1 VCREQRRETLGIAAR
16 HAALGGYAIDPDMAS
31 GVSASDNGML
41 PTKWTIGLR
50 AGAALIA
57 ASPLTNIRQIPGGC
71 EARIAVLIGLGN
83 QNAKHGPRQA
93 QTRSGAQPHG
103 TALATSGPATRQQSR
118 KPLQ

>member
-1 VCREQRRETLGIAAR
+1 MCREQRRETLGIAAR

-57 ASPLTNIRQIPGGC
+57 ASLP
-71 EARIAVLIGLGN
+71 
-83 QNAKHGPRQA
+83 
-93 QTRSGAQPHG
+93 
-103 TALATSGPATRQQSR
+103 
-118 KPLQ
+118 